1 MFKNTKW
8 NALRPALSLKEQP
21 WLLGGVCWG
30 QQAITNKQTNKT
42 KQIKQRFS
50 VKAALRCELCVK
62 TIKKMWNDFDRRLHM
77 NSVDSVYTRKHF
89 RGSGV
94 HLRTTFNHFVRKPG
108 PLKLVDALLFEG
120 QTLCRISVSQL
131 KLRQIICHMVARVSC
146 HPSTIQ
152 LMAWLRPRSRSSAGA
167 VWIETSG
174 PGCSNVG

>member
-1 MFKNTKW
+1 MKRLETSIITERTAMAFAW
-8 NALRPALSLKEQP
+8 CM
-21 WLLGGVCWG
+21 LG
-30 QQAITNKQTNKT
+30 ATSNNKQTNKT
-42 KQIKQRFS
+42 KQNKQRFS

-152 LMAWLRPRSRSSAGA
+152 LMA
-167 VWIETSG
+167 
-174 PGCSNVG
+174 